1 VAGEKRL
8 RPGAKPRNK
17 NKKQTTPELEAKE
30 EENEVREEKT
40 EDTASTDTPA
50 ELPEVNLLVNK
61 KYQLTKTYQY
71 ERVKK
76 IL

>member
-1 VAGEKRL
+1 MAGEKRL

-40 EDTASTDTPA
+40 EDTASTDAPA

-61 KYQLTKTYQY
+61 KY
-71 ERVKK
+71 
-76 IL
+76 